1 MPIESSDVLS
11 NMFQDAQLRSWDVEE
26 ASFSAPWGIRSDGGR
41 AHFYCLIEGACRF
54 EIDGVETVT
63 MLYPGDLVVVMQQ
76 RGHCLRDG
84 PHSPTVPIEQIIGKD
99 KPRMKPRDL
108 LGKGDALTRL
118 VCGYFLFDKHSV
130 NALLAALPPF
140 IHLRGMNG
148 KVMPW
153 LDDTLR
159 LLIDESDK
167 ALPGRRAI
175 ADRLV
180 QVMFIHT
187 IRLSLTTLPDG
198 RGNLYAALVDPDI
211 NQILGLIHAQPEL
224 SWTVAS
230 MAEQVCLSRSV
241 FAARFKSLLSKSPIQ
256 YLLEC
261 RMQKACAL
269 LTEGRH
275 SIKEIAGLVGYAT
288 AAAFSNSF
296 KRWSGQSPGYF
307 RHGALN
313 EAEPNRLSSDD
324 R

>member
-1 MPIESSDVLS
+1 MSIESPDVLS
-11 NMFQDAQLRSWDVEE
+11 NMFQDAQLQSWDVEE
-26 ASFSAPWGIRSDGGR
+26 ASFPAPWGIRSDGGR
-41 AHFYCLIEGACRF
+41 VHFYCLIEGACRF
-54 EIDGVETVT
+54 EIDGVETAT
-63 MLYPGDLVVVMQQ
+63 ILDPGDLVVIMQQ

-84 PHSPTVPIEQIIGKD
+84 PHSATVPIEQIIGKD
-99 KPRMKPRDL
+99 KPRMKTRDF
-108 LGKGDALTRL
+108 LGKKDALTRL
-118 VCGYFLFDKHSV
+118 VYGYFLFDRHRM

-140 IHLRGMNG
+140 VHLKGMNG

-159 LLIDESDK
+159 LLMDESGK

-198 RGNLYAALVDPDI
+198 CCNLFAALVDPDI
-211 NQILGLIHAQPEL
+211 GQILGLIHAQPEL
-224 SWTVAS
+224 SWTVTS

-241 FAARFKSLLSKSPIQ
+241 FAARFKTLVSKSPIQ

-261 RMQKACAL
+261 RMQKACVL
-269 LTEGRH
+269 LSEGRY

-296 KRWSGQSPGYF
+296 KRWSGKSPGYF

-313 EAEPNRLSSDD
+313 GADSNSLGSDA